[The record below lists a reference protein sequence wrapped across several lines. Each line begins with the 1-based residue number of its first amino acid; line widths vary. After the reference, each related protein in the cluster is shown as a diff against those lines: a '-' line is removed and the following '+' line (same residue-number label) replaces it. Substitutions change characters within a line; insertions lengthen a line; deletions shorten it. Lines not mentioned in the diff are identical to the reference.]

1 MDAAPPEPEYGELRK
16 HFFDPVVVHDPE
28 LPNGQ
33 QLRRQVRPP
42 RIEQASVGFRA
53 LRARIKALER
63 RGAHGEIHRLLKEL
77 RQWEIRP
84 PSLGGAQPACLRGDD
99 ENGGSSGAVVE
110 VIDLSGDG
118 GGVAYVDVDSY
129 IIDVLLLKVVKSE
142 AATARSAAPAAT
154 HGVKAEPSPD

>member
-16 HFFDPVVVHDPE
+16 HFFDPVVVHNPE

-53 LRARIKALER
+53 LRARIKALQR
-63 RGAHGEIHRLLKEL
+63 RAAHGEIHRLLKEL

-110 VIDLSGDG
+110 VIDLSGDDCI
-118 GGVAYVDVDSY
+118 DVDSY

-142 AATARSAAPAAT
+142 AATALSAAPAAM
-154 HGVKAEPSPD
+154 HAVKAEPSPE

>member
-1 MDAAPPEPEYGELRK
+1 MNQTLRPQRDQK
-16 HFFDPVVVHDPE
+16 W
-28 LPNGQ
+28 G
-33 QLRRQVRPP
+33 
-42 RIEQASVGFRA
+42 SFRA
-53 LRARIKALER
+53 LRTRIKALER

-99 ENGGSSGAVVE
+99 GGGGGGSAGTVVE
-110 VIDLSGDG
+110 VIDLSGDD

-142 AATARSAAPAAT
+142 AATARSAAPAAS
-154 HGVKAEPSPD
+154 HAVKAEPSPD